1 MLLYLEPT
9 HLGKLLKP
17 HAEIRELP
25 AIRKFKFSGKTLL
38 FFSFVIFL
46 HLILRQSGVTW
57 FNYIVV
63 LSAVKRAETKLFF

>member
-17 HAEIRELP
+17 HAELRELL

-38 FFSFVIFL
+38 FFCFVIFL

-63 LSAVKRAETKLFF
+63 LSAVKRAETKLHS